1 MIILSEKHG
10 IENHGTREN
19 SIVIIF
25 KTKRGSKKKLTVD
38 GIRGIIFLVIFVV
51 IPLMVIFLVIIR
63 ILFPFVMLASYK

>member
-1 MIILSEKHG
+1 MIIRSEKHG

-38 GIRGIIFLVIFVV
+38 GIRGIIFLVLFVV